1 MEITPM
7 VKTSYQINGLS
18 KGCLGITYYFVS
30 TKTVAT
36 GGKKPVA
43 EYGPFNPFATAQPIV
58 VQPIIPANYKSTAS
72 AFISIYIS

>member
-36 GGKKPVA
+36 GGEKPVA
-43 EYGPFNPFATAQPIV
+43 EYGPLKTVYYDMHPRL
-58 VQPIIPANYKSTAS
+58 SE
-72 AFISIYIS
+72 

>member
-43 EYGPFNPFATAQPIV
+43 EYCPLKGITH
-58 VQPIIPANYKSTAS
+58 VQKPYFEIKGVKNFCLYT
-72 AFISIYIS
+72 